1 MQENNQGIAMQTNQ
15 MPETLTVREVQQILR
30 IGRNAVYNLMH
41 SNSFPVIKIGN
52 AIRIPREPFCAW
64 LSASHVVYY

>member
-15 MPETLTVREVQQILR
+15 RPETLTVREVQQILR

-52 AIRIPREPFCAW
+52 AIRIPRESFCAW